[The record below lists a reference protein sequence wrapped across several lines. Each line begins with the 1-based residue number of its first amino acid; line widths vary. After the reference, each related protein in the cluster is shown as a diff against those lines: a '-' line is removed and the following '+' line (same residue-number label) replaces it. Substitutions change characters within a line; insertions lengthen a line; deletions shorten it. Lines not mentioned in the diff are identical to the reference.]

1 MTDSLNTATPRAFP
15 ELDLSPSQF
24 AGLWRG
30 LCECTNNVLCIL
42 DWQGRVLDM
51 SPSGERLLGW
61 DKRRVL
67 NTPLHELITSS
78 LDALDELIQTSTTDG
93 LGEKEIVFRHANGSD
108 IPCRLCLSVWT
119 DDTGAGQGF
128 LGVASDQ
135 SKWLKFQED
144 LVRIDRLTEM
154 GHMAAGIVHE
164 LKNPLSIINQAAG
177 WGKVVVE
184 DAQGIQDTEQEELS
198 KVLSEIE
205 KQTSR
210 CRSITNQILDFVRES
225 GTEVK
230 EFSLQTCIQDTL
242 RYLEPELRYPQIQVK
257 THMPEQPVR
266 ILSDYKLLQQV
277 MVNVLSNAIHAV
289 QENQEN
295 QGSLHITVEEHN
307 AKKQIL
313 IADNGS
319 GIPEHV
325 QEHIFELFYTTKPE
339 GKGTGLGLPICRR
352 IMNRLGGSI
361 WFESR
366 KGRGTTF
373 YLTIPEQGPT
383 SA

>member
-1 MTDSLNTATPRAFP
+1 MLF
-15 ELDLSPSQF
+15 
-24 AGLWRG
+24 
-30 LCECTNNVLCIL
+30 
-42 DWQGRVLDM
+42 GR
-51 SPSGERLLGW
+51 
-61 DKRRVL
+61 DKSRVL
-67 NTPLHELITSS
+67 NTPLHELISSS
-78 LDALDELIQTSTTDG
+78 LDSLNELIQTSKTDG

-108 IPCRLCLSVWT
+108 VPCRLCLSVWT

-128 LGVASDQ
+128 LGVVSDQ

-154 GHMAAGIVHE
+154 GRMAAGIVHD

-184 DAQGIQDTEQEELS
+184 DAQGIQDTEQEELIR
-198 KVLSEIE
+198 VLSEIE
-205 KQTSR
+205 EQTSR
-210 CRSITNQILDFVRES
+210 CRCITNQILDFVRES
-225 GTEVK
+225 GSEVK
-230 EFSLQTCIQDTL
+230 EFSLQIFIQDTL
-242 RYLEPELRYPQIQVK
+242 RYLEPELKYPQIQVK

-266 ILSDYKLLQQV
+266 VHSDYKLLQQV
-277 MVNVLSNAIHAV
+277 MVNILSNAIHAV
-289 QENQEN
+289 RENQEN

-307 AKKQIL
+307 AEKQIL
-313 IADNGS
+313 ITDNGS
-319 GIPEHV
+319 GIPDHV

-339 GKGTGLGLPICRR
+339 GTGLGLPICHR

-361 WFESR
+361 WFESH

-373 YLTIPEQGPT
+373 YLTIPKQRPT